1 MLFAYIVML
10 FLFFNLVNTES
21 DHAAL
26 NLSMFKEKKKGV
38 DSPDKSD
45 LLALWLIRPLSS

>member
-1 MLFAYIVML
+1 ML

-26 NLSMFKEKKKGV
+26 NLSMFKEKKRRE
-38 DSPDKSD
+38 
-45 LLALWLIRPLSS
+45 LTR